1 MTMHPLVYGHDA
13 LPDLLHEC
21 IAYHIAPEYCRLPE
35 GVAIQGAL
43 HSCNMEFNVPHTALH
58 GCNVFRHA
66 GLPCG
71 IYSIAHIWMIPH
83 SHHAPPVAG
92 KQYTLQDNVPMY
104 ALMHCAKSRGYSWNF
119 RQHFPY
125 LTSDVV
131 RCRQMSY
138 QALFTNRLSLSDF
151 VKSESDNGKELTSP
165 DHSTPWTSRSNPTK
179 EDSLFKRTEQ
189 VVSLSDKKSFV
200 RQEPTCP
207 AEAGDFSPKSKNQK
221 KWSSQILLSGQT
233 LFKCDLKSNNIVV
246 YKDSNKKIINKKKL
260 YLTISQNGRSISFTD
275 SFVLHIV
282 PFNFHESPITSY
294 SIFGHTTNLHM
305 RGSIVKSLVL
315 ATPLALVYPSPF
327 STTIFPSATTSHSFL
342 CSHRIYPYP

>member
-1 MTMHPLVYGHDA
+1 MSSNVISNAVYQSVIIVWFCKIGIRQWKGTDFAGPQHAVNVAQQSD
-13 LPDLLHEC
+13 
-21 IAYHIAPEYCRLPE
+21 E
-35 GVAIQGAL
+35 GGFSVQANRA
-43 HSCNMEFNVPHTALH
+43 SCVL
-58 GCNVFRHA
+58 
-66 GLPCG
+66 
-71 IYSIAHIWMIPH
+71 
-83 SHHAPPVAG
+83 
-92 KQYTLQDNVPMY
+92 
-104 ALMHCAKSRGYSWNF
+104 
-119 RQHFPY
+119 
-125 LTSDVV
+125 
-131 RCRQMSY
+131 
-138 QALFTNRLSLSDF
+138 
-151 VKSESDNGKELTSP
+151 
-165 DHSTPWTSRSNPTK
+165 
-179 EDSLFKRTEQ
+179 
-189 VVSLSDKKSFV
+189 V

-233 LFKCDLKSNNIVV
+233 LFKYDLKSNNIVV

>member
-1 MTMHPLVYGHDA
+1 MSYNQVFQRLFHGH
-13 LPDLLHEC
+13 
-21 IAYHIAPEYCRLPE
+21 I
-35 GVAIQGAL
+35 
-43 HSCNMEFNVPHTALH
+43 F
-58 GCNVFRHA
+58 
-66 GLPCG
+66 
-71 IYSIAHIWMIPH
+71 
-83 SHHAPPVAG
+83 
-92 KQYTLQDNVPMY
+92 
-104 ALMHCAKSRGYSWNF
+104 AKSEPMDSLE
-119 RQHFPY
+119 Y
-125 LTSDVV
+125 LPTDS
-131 RCRQMSY
+131 
-138 QALFTNRLSLSDF
+138 
-151 VKSESDNGKELTSP
+151 
-165 DHSTPWTSRSNPTK
+165 STPLTSRSNPP
-179 EDSLFKRTEQ
+179 EVDSLFKRTEQ

-233 LFKCDLKSNNIVV
+233 LFKYDLKSNNIVV